1 VELSEGGRGKKGGL
15 SEYAREIGKD
25 KGNLTRYK
33 DGATV
38 FQSLN
43 GCNVTTLLSKPQHLS
58 HISKTPPEYWQQLT
72 ELLIEKDWS
81 VKQTK
86 NSGAAHQ
93 LGKPRRCL
101 Y

>member
-1 VELSEGGRGKKGGL
+1 M
-15 SEYAREIGKD
+15 SEYAREIGRSD
-25 KGNLTRYK
+25 NTIRPYK
-33 DGATV
+33 DAAKV
-38 FQSLN
+38 IELV
-43 GCNVTTLLSKPQHLS
+43 NVTDIRGVLDKANHLS

-81 VKQTK
+81 VKQTT

-101 Y
+101 H